1 VKRRGRAVGAVVPRH
16 TICIGWLLG
25 LALFFCAVRGFA
37 QANDAPRV
45 SAIDWGQ
52 AQTLIAIGAPPVA
65 MSQIPAYNDW
75 VSAPAVPEG
84 VRDLG
89 LRVQPNM
96 ELLSQ
101 LDIDVI
107 TITSM
112 YAGLRERVAPIAPVE
127 TIDIYDGNGAVWDRT
142 VESTRRLGALVGRE
156 AAAEALV
163 NDTQAR
169 IEACTAQVPEHVK
182 PLLVVQFIDA
192 RHVRV
197 YTEDSLIGSVLERM
211 GIANAWQAGGTYWG
225 FATVPLERLASID
238 NARMVVVKPLPVGV
252 AEEIDTSVLWHHLP
266 AVSNDTVLYVPSVWG
281 FGGLPSA
288 SRFARVLID
297 ALGRDCSADEAT
309 S

>member
-1 VKRRGRAVGAVVPRH
+1 MKRRGRAVGAVVPRH

-211 GIANAWQAGGTYWG
+211 GIANAYA
-225 FATVPLERLASID
+225 ALESGVRRFDASIAGLGGCPFAPGASGNIATED
-238 NARMVVVKPLPVGV
+238 LVLMLNQQGYNTGISLAGLAAAARLTRQWLPGVGL
-252 AEEIDTSVLWHHLP
+252 AKSTQWIERQIEK
-266 AVSNDTVLYVPSVWG
+266 G
-281 FGGLPSA
+281 
-288 SRFARVLID
+288 
-297 ALGRDCSADEAT
+297 AL
-309 S
+309 

>member
-1 VKRRGRAVGAVVPRH
+1 MRRRAGAAGAVLPRRAIY
-16 TICIGWLLG
+16 TGWLLG
-25 LALFFCAVRGFA
+25 LALFFCAVAGVA
-37 QANDAPRV
+37 QAKDTPRV
-45 SAIDWGQ
+45 AVIDWGQ

-65 MSQIPAYNDW
+65 MSQIPAYNEW
-75 VSAPAVPEG
+75 VAAPDVPEG

-101 LDIDVI
+101 LDIDVV

-112 YAGLRERVAPIAPVE
+112 YSGLRERLAPIAPVK
-127 TIDIYDGNGAVWDRT
+127 TIDIYDGQGAVWDRT

-156 AAAEALV
+156 AAAEALI
-163 NDTQAR
+163 DATQVR
-169 IEACTAQVPEHVK
+169 IAACAAKVPEQVK
-182 PLLVVQFIDA
+182 PLLVVQFMDA

-197 YTEDSLIGSVLERM
+197 YTEDSLVGSVLERM
-211 GIANAWQAGGTYWG
+211 DIANAWQDGGNYWG

-266 AVSNDTVLYVPSVWG
+266 AVNNAPVLYVPPVWG

-288 SRFARVLID
+288 SRFARLLVD
-297 ALGRDCSADEAT
+297 ALGRDCSAGGAA

>member
-1 VKRRGRAVGAVVPRH
+1 MRRRAAAARAVPARRA
-16 TICIGWLLG
+16 ICIGWLLG
-25 LALFFCAVRGFA
+25 LALFFCAVPAFA
-37 QANDAPRV
+37 RAEDAPRLAV
-45 SAIDWGQ
+45 IDWGQ

-65 MSQIPAYNDW
+65 MSQIPAYNEW
-75 VSAPAVPEG
+75 VAAPDVPEG

-112 YAGLRERVAPIAPVE
+112 YSGLSERLAPIAPVK
-127 TIDIYDGNGAVWDRT
+127 TIDIYDGQGAVWDRT
-142 VESTRRLGALVGRE
+142 IESTRRLGALVGRE
-156 AAAEALV
+156 AAADALV
-163 NDTQAR
+163 RDTQAR
-169 IEACTAQVPEHVK
+169 IEACAAQVPEQSK
-182 PLLVVQFIDA
+182 PLLVVQFMDA

-197 YTEDSLIGSVLERM
+197 YTQNSLIGSVLERM
-211 GIANAWQAGGTYWG
+211 GIANAWQSGGNYWG

-266 AVSNDTVLYVPSVWG
+266 AVNNAPVLYVPPVWG

-288 SRFARVLID
+288 SRFARVLVD
-297 ALGRDCSADEAT
+297 ALGEDCSAGRAE